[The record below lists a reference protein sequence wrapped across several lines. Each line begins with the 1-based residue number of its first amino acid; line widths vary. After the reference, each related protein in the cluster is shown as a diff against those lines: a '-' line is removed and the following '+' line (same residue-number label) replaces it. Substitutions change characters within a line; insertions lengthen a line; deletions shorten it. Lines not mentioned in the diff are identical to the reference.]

1 MNLPVELRIAALGAI
16 LLLVHIFAAAYLK
29 TKQYGRSWNV
39 GARDEAVPPLNPVAA
54 RLERAQANFLETF
67 PIAIVALL
75 GVVIAGRTSPS
86 TALGGWIWLG
96 ARIIY
101 LPLYGFGV
109 PGVRTAAFVISLAGL
124 GMILLPLLTG

>member
-1 MNLPVELRIAALGAI
+1 MAVELRIAALGAL
-16 LLLVHIFAAAYLK
+16 LLLVHIFAAVHLK

-39 GARDEAVPPLNPVAA
+39 GARDEVLAPLKPLAG
-54 RLERAQANFLETF
+54 RLARAQTNFQETF
-67 PIAIVALL
+67 PIALVALL
-75 GVVIAGRTSPS
+75 GVVIAGRTSAW

-109 PGVRTAAFVISLAGL
+109 PVVRTLVFVISLVGL
-124 GMILLPLLTG
+124 GMVLKPLFFA

>member
-1 MNLPVELRIAALGAI
+1 MAVEIKIAALGA
-16 LLLVHIFAAAYLK
+16 LLLLIHIFAAVRLK
-29 TKQYGRSWNV
+29 TQQYGTKWNV
-39 GARDEAVPPLNPVAA
+39 GARDEELPPLNPVAG
-54 RLERAQANFLETF
+54 RLARAQANYQETF

-75 GVVIAGRTSPS
+75 GVVLADRTSAM

-109 PGVRTAAFVISLAGL
+109 PAVRTLVFTISLV
-124 GMILLPLLTG
+124 GMGMVIAPLLFG

>member
-1 MNLPVELRIAALGAI
+1 MPVELKIAAFGAL
-16 LLLVHIFAAAYLK
+16 LLLVHIFAAVHLK
-29 TKQYGRSWNV
+29 TKQYGRNWNV
-39 GARDEAVPPLNPVAA
+39 GARDEALPALNPVAG
-54 RLERAQANFLETF
+54 RLARAQANFQETF

-75 GVVIAGRTSPS
+75 GVVLADRTNSW

-109 PGVRTAAFVISLAGL
+109 PVVRTITFVISLIGL
-124 GMILLPLLTG
+124 CMVLKPLLFG